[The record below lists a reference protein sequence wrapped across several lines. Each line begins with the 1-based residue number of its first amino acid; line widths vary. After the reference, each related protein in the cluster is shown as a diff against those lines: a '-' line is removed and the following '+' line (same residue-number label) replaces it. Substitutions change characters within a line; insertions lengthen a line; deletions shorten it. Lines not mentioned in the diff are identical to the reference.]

1 MIKNKKLINSIF
13 LSLILLSFSSCSIFS
28 DNSLNSKY
36 GQDANYF
43 IGLRLLSEGKEKE
56 ARTKFLLCVKKG
68 TDYCSRRSL
77 EELSNIGSVQ
87 ERIKYCEK
95 LISSFNDKE
104 SMLFC
109 VRQFKEFGETNKIIA
124 ITDGID
130 IENQYDE
137 TIRIRLESLQLRNDS
152 RFDEELY
159 LWFTD
164 KSISYEHYKF
174 FRDSYSHTQ
183 EEENYSP
190 EEFLFNYR
198 ILLYK
203 KDYLQC
209 FVKSAKLLSYIES
222 NEITGKTQIISDLGK
237 AFLYGNNNYNQNA
250 TYFENLAKNQKNNQI
265 AFYYWFYA
273 GRMIDKS
280 GINYTK
286 ALVYYNNAIE
296 CSENAIQKDNALWY
310 LLKMKSKFEFNK
322 LIVQFSDYVEM
333 WDDPTYFDDF
343 FDELINSLF
352 LNGDWPLFYE
362 IYKKIDGW
370 ASKETVAR
378 FAYLS
383 ARLID
388 LGFIK
393 VENGDEIKKGLF
405 EAALNSGTDF
415 YYRLLSAYYLN
426 LSENELESHILR
438 RMGDNKKEEDL
449 SLEILLKG
457 YCDFGFPDKL
467 YDELEKVDKSKIST
481 ECIMNISLFLNNCST
496 EANEYGQ
503 QSIRIAS
510 KEILNTSD
518 DFSIDYLKLVY
529 PKIFS
534 NYVDTYSEKYD
545 INKSTIFALI
555 RSESFFDPDV
565 ISHAGAIGLTQ
576 LMDFT
581 GEDIARKLHK
591 EEYSLTNPE
600 DNIEFGTYY
609 LSEMKRRCD
618 DSILQAFFSYN
629 AGITRVRRWLKSSLQ
644 EMGQKKDIPGDLF
657 LETIPYEETRE
668 YGRKLVSASLLYE
681 WIYSETPKDDFTKMI
696 EYLMY

>member
-109 VRQFKEFGETNKIIA
+109 VRQFKEFGEINKIIT

-130 IENQYDE
+130 IGNQYDE

-265 AFYYWFYA
+265 EFYYWFYA
-273 GRMIDKS
+273 GIMIDKS
-280 GINYTK
+280 
-286 ALVYYNNAIE
+286 
-296 CSENAIQKDNALWY
+296 
-310 LLKMKSKFEFNK
+310 
-322 LIVQFSDYVEM
+322 
-333 WDDPTYFDDF
+333 
-343 FDELINSLF
+343 
-352 LNGDWPLFYE
+352 E
-362 IYKKIDGW
+362 IG
-370 ASKETVAR
+370 
-378 FAYLS
+378 
-383 ARLID
+383 
-388 LGFIK
+388 
-393 VENGDEIKKGLF
+393 
-405 EAALNSGTDF
+405 
-415 YYRLLSAYYLN
+415 
-426 LSENELESHILR
+426 
-438 RMGDNKKEEDL
+438 
-449 SLEILLKG
+449 
-457 YCDFGFPDKL
+457 
-467 YDELEKVDKSKIST
+467 
-481 ECIMNISLFLNNCST
+481 
-496 EANEYGQ
+496 
-503 QSIRIAS
+503 
-510 KEILNTSD
+510 
-518 DFSIDYLKLVY
+518 
-529 PKIFS
+529 
-534 NYVDTYSEKYD
+534 
-545 INKSTIFALI
+545 
-555 RSESFFDPDV
+555 
-565 ISHAGAIGLTQ
+565 
-576 LMDFT
+576 
-581 GEDIARKLHK
+581 
-591 EEYSLTNPE
+591 
-600 DNIEFGTYY
+600 
-609 LSEMKRRCD
+609 
-618 DSILQAFFSYN
+618 
-629 AGITRVRRWLKSSLQ
+629 
-644 EMGQKKDIPGDLF
+644 
-657 LETIPYEETRE
+657 
-668 YGRKLVSASLLYE
+668 
-681 WIYSETPKDDFTKMI
+681 
-696 EYLMY
+696 